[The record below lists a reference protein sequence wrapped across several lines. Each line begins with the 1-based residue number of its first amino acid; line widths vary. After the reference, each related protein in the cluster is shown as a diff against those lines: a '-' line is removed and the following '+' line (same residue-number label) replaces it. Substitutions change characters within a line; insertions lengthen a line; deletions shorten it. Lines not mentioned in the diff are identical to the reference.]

1 MPPYQQNYQE
11 TFEIE
16 SKNKPRDINIL
27 NQIFKNR
34 YRIFPTEDEL
44 FQYNDCDM
52 VARSLEK
59 PFDTRYTYYIDR
71 KTSKK
76 KAREWFIFEPYIQ
89 YPPKEK
95 FKSWSLHIPAGG
107 STILDKFLIAFLD
120 EEQAVIVRRDK
131 MIPIIELIE
140 KERPDL
146 IKIHEE
152 FNETGK
158 RNIKYIIPLPRN
170 HKYLKMM
177 NPIIFKMDRRG
188 CFIKQNNF

>member
-95 FKSWSLHIPAGG
+95 F
-107 STILDKFLIAFLD
+107 LIAFLD